1 MQEEMEFFHD
11 HYKKDG
17 RGSRSISASQKK
29 QVDGLQNLHE
39 EVQSL
44 KNQLN
49 GMAEE
54 LGTIRGVSPVH
65 SRRSLQSPSP
75 QPPWLPPSASSPKQ
89 FASEER
95 WMDSPVH
102 PQSLPT
108 AHFPKLPSQA
118 ARRPSPHGQ
127 KGGLIKNQAAKI
139 GEMEKVQAG
148 LRAQLEAT
156 SVDMKRI
163 AAERDLL
170 LELSNSFRADL
181 TRVLNLSGQGAYEL
195 GAAGHNFHFDGNPS
209 TSNPALLSS
218 SRRK

>member
-17 RGSRSISASQKK
+17 RGSRSLSASQKK
-29 QVDGLQNLHE
+29 VGTFPLFLSNFLRSGSISFCLLHLWYEQCSTWIAESVPCWSDLDHPIELSSSWSLERKVSRRAPWNIKSICDGCIYQQVDGLQNLHE

-118 ARRPSPHGQ
+118 ARRPRCN
-127 KGGLIKNQAAKI
+127 II
-139 GEMEKVQAG
+139 
-148 LRAQLEAT
+148 
-156 SVDMKRI
+156 
-163 AAERDLL
+163 
-170 LELSNSFRADL
+170 
-181 TRVLNLSGQGAYEL
+181 
-195 GAAGHNFHFDGNPS
+195 
-209 TSNPALLSS
+209 
-218 SRRK
+218 